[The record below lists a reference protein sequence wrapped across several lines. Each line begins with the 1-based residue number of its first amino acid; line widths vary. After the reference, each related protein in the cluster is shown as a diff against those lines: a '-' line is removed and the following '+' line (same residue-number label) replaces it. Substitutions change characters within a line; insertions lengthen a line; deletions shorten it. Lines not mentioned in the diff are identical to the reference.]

1 MDPLY
6 LQDPIKPAATPQAAK
21 GLRDAINND
30 SPMMSGF
37 VSGTYG
43 YGGSSLLGLLFGII
57 GLAGVSSSPYVSGS
71 LTAMLILAVVIN
83 GVIAVVLGYIG
94 IQVHKGIQKIATGQF

>member
-1 MDPLY
+1 MSDEHDNHGNSLAAWVCVLLLIVAFGLVSLAVGILSVPL
-6 LQDPIKPAATPQAAK
+6 
-21 GLRDAINND
+21 AIA
-30 SPMMSGF
+30 G
-37 VSGTYG
+37 VVV
-43 YGGSSLLGLLFGII
+43 GII